1 MAEYNKLVAVGS
13 SDSFDLNKQK
23 GLSFATQTWEEEVTL
38 VFESEEGLPLTNL
51 ASTGILHWYY
61 LVWLLIH

>member
-51 ASTGILHWYY
+51 ASTGILH
-61 LVWLLIH
+61 